1 MNCPAN
7 TPIVGDLQT
16 VSLNRGTLL
25 KLKGQ
30 RKDDE
35 GQVITVAAQE
45 AYFIVKKRWTD
56 KTPVISKSLEDM
68 TFDEEGYYHITLNP
82 EDTENLA
89 YGKYVWDFT
98 AIENDDEY
106 RVKPA
111 HGYLI
116 IGNSSGW
123 IVNET
128 EQRMAG
134 NGEIEITLTQEP
146 GEQTLIL
153 QDDTPVQELS
163 LEPES
168 VNYQYIIGAVTSVN
182 GEVGDVVLTTADLD
196 NTADFVEASE
206 LSGVAFTGNYEDLE
220 NEPTTFTEDEWD
232 LLWTTY

>member
-128 EQRMAG
+128 E
-134 NGEIEITLTQEP
+134 
-146 GEQTLIL
+146 
-153 QDDTPVQELS
+153 
-163 LEPES
+163 
-168 VNYQYIIGAVTSVN
+168 
-182 GEVGDVVLTTADLD
+182 
-196 NTADFVEASE
+196 
-206 LSGVAFTGNYEDLE
+206 
-220 NEPTTFTEDEWD
+220 
-232 LLWTTY
+232 